1 MPRDEL
7 PNPPGYPVEWEA
19 DVVLSDGGIAR
30 LRPIRPDD
38 AGLLVDFYAR
48 VSDESKYFRFF
59 APYPRLSQRD
69 VQRFTEVDYTDR
81 VALIMTIGGEMIAV
95 GRYERLADDR
105 AEVSFLVED
114 AQQGRGV
121 GQLLLEH
128 LAEAARECG
137 IAGFVADVLPENQRM
152 AQVFVEAGYHVDRG
166 YEDGVLNVEFPIRP
180 TETSMGVMERREHR
194 AEGASIRRLL
204 HPDRVLLF
212 GDGARMQ
219 SISTALLSGGF
230 RGEVVAVSTDGVPV
244 AGVPTASSIATVE
257 GRIDL
262 AVVLIP
268 GDDLSATVIEVA
280 HKGAHA
286 MVVLTGSGIGISNSQ
301 RVVSLARAYGIRA
314 LGPDALGLI
323 NTDSAVGLN
332 ASPSPMPAPGN
343 VGLFSQSAA
352 TGVAILSQAMRQEVG
367 ISSFLSTGEY
377 ADVSGN
383 DVMQYW
389 EDDDQTA
396 VCLLSLDTLGNPRK
410 FTRIIRRL
418 ARRKPVVVYS
428 PGSARRGSHSGDR
441 GGLRHA
447 ADAAVDTLFRQSGV
461 IVVDRRE
468 EMISI
473 AQFAARQPLP
483 DGPRVRLV
491 VNSETLAH
499 QLSHTVRA
507 AGLVCDEPMVLP
519 AGQPADRLAACAQ
532 QALDDPGCDVVLC
545 AVVGVYGSETHQTR
559 RALDALAGRSQKPLL
574 ASFLDFAEFDA
585 GAPVSAADRAVAAA
599 TGAPDPG
606 REHDTADDPDHQ
618 ATDESGQHL
627 AVFETPTD
635 AIHALAELE
644 EYAHWRSR
652 DPGTVPELSGVDAEA
667 ARKVIADALETTPT
681 GRRLFDTEAA
691 ELLDSYGISLVPQ
704 QRVDTLDEAIAA
716 AERYDGAVVLKATAA
731 VTRGRPDL
739 ATVFRNLSSPAGV
752 RRAWSDLG
760 ELVRQIG
767 IDVGTGPAVVEPVV
781 QPMVSAGVSLRL
793 ASREDAAFGPIIEL
807 GLAGMV
813 SDLLGDTVYRVPP
826 VTTADAKAMVRDLR
840 TAPMLFGQHGDPG
853 VDTAAIEDLVHR
865 AAQMADDLP
874 QLSRVLLT
882 PCIASL
888 NGLSVLGAR
897 IEIAPTNDQRDPLAR
912 TL

>member
-1 MPRDEL
+1 MPPDES

-38 AGLLVDFYAR
+38 DQLLVDFYAR

-59 APYPRLSQRD
+59 APYPRLSRRD
-69 VQRFTEVDYTDR
+69 VQRFTEVDYADR

-128 LAEAARECG
+128 LAEAARERD

-166 YEDGVLNVEFPIRP
+166 YEDGVLNVQFPIRP
-180 TETSMGVMERREHR
+180 TEASMGVMERREHR
-194 AEGASIRRLL
+194 AERASIRRLL
-204 HPDRVLLF
+204 HPRRVLLF
-212 GDGARMQ
+212 GDGARIQ

-244 AGVPTASSIATVE
+244 AGVPTAASIATVE
-257 GRIDL
+257 GGIDL
-262 AVVLIP
+262 AVVLI
-268 GDDLSATVIEVA
+268 GADDLDATVIEVA

-286 MVVLTGSGIGISNSQ
+286 MVVLTGSGIGISDSQ

-323 NTDSAVGLN
+323 NTDAAVGLN
-332 ASPSPMPAPGN
+332 ASPSPMPVAGN

-352 TGVAILSQAMRQEVG
+352 TGVAILGQAMRQEVG

-389 EDDDQTA
+389 EDDEATA

-418 ARRKPVVVYS
+418 ARRKPVVVFS
-428 PGSARRGSHSGDR
+428 PGSARRGSHSGNR

-447 ADAAVDTLFRQSGV
+447 NDAAVDTLFRQSGV

-483 DGPRVRLV
+483 GGPRVRLV
-491 VNSETLAH
+491 VNSETLTH

-507 AGLVCDEPMVLP
+507 AGLITGEPMVLP
-519 AGQPADRLAACAQ
+519 AGQPAERLATCAQ
-532 QALDDPGCDVVLC
+532 EALADDGCDVVLC
-545 AVVGVYGSETHQTR
+545 AVVGVFGSEILQAR
-559 RALDALAGRSQKPLL
+559 RALDALARTSEKPLL
-574 ASFLDFAEFDA
+574 AAFLDFAEFDGPGRFPDADGPGAA
-585 GAPVSAADRAVAAA
+585 GA
-599 TGAPDPG
+599 DPG
-606 REHDTADDPDHQ
+606 PDGEADQELGGLLDPETPQ
-618 ATDESGQHL
+618 KL
-627 AVFETPTD
+627 AVFDTPTD

-644 EYAHWRSR
+644 EYAHWRAR
-652 DPGTVPELSGVDAEA
+652 DPGTVPELDRIDAEA
-667 ARKVIADALETTPT
+667 GRQVIARTLDVSHQ
-681 GRRLFDTEAA
+681 GRRLSDAEASD
-691 ELLDSYGISLVPQ
+691 LLASYGISLVPQ
-704 QRVDTLDEAIAA
+704 QRVDTLDEAIEAA
-716 AERYDGAVVLKATAA
+716 QGYPDAVVLKATAA

-739 ATVFRNLSSPAGV
+739 ATVFRNLSSPTGM

-767 IDVGTGPAVVEPVV
+767 IDAGTGPAVVEPVV
-781 QPMVSAGVSLRL
+781 QPMVTAGVSLRL
-793 ASREDAAFGPIIEL
+793 TSREDAAFGPIVEL

-865 AAQMADDLP
+865 VAQMADDLP

-882 PCIASL
+882 PCIASR
-888 NGLSVLGAR
+888 NGVSVLGAR
-897 IEIAPTNDQRDPLAR
+897 IEIAPTHDQRDPLAR